1 MSLLVYSVEKPELS
15 PFPMPSRFKHD
26 IIYFATPAGMAGVP
40 ESLAQGCWW
49 IAREEALRIAEDGV
63 VRIVSPL
70 DSATTAEL
78 EISEE
83 QEAWLDWMIENQI
96 EQIRLA

>member
-15 PFPMPSRFKHD
+15 PFSMPSRFKHD
-26 IIYFATPAGMAGVP
+26 VIYFATPAGKPGVP
-40 ESLAQGCWW
+40 DALPAGSWW
-49 IAREEALRIAEDGV
+49 MPREEALKIYEEGI

-78 EISEE
+78 EITED
-83 QEAWLDWMIENQI
+83 QEAWLEWMIENQI
-96 EQIRLA
+96 EQIRFA